1 MTILR
6 RLIDRHVP
14 LMPGDLSTLDR
25 LDGRTDPHTTA
36 AQRRG
41 ITEGVRTP

>member
-1 MTILR
+1 MTTLR
-6 RLIDRHVP
+6 RLLDRHVP

-25 LDGRTDPHTTA
+25 LDGRTDPQPTA

-41 ITEGVRTP
+41 TTEGAHP